1 MRKQDK
7 LKNIELAN
15 KRLLG
20 ENETLLGN
28 ILGKHRDE
36 ELNNLSQEI
45 ITIIQPLIEKW
56 GVREVAES
64 LRITAD
70 AIIEGDES

>member
-7 LKNIELAN
+7 LKSIELAN
-15 KRLLG
+15 KRILG

-28 ILGKHRDE
+28 ILNKHRDY
-36 ELNNLSQEI
+36 ELENLSQEI
-45 ITIIQPLIEKW
+45 ITMIQPLIEKW
-56 GVREVAES
+56 GVNDVAES
-64 LRITAD
+64 LVITAN